1 MSETTIPIPWFDP
14 IHRSLGHLAPDIIV
28 RRGRSIHIVDA
39 KYKFHLAELDRAGWH
54 RFTEEARAAH
64 RADVH
69 QVLAYAALYDA
80 EEITATLVYPLR
92 RETWNT
98 LVEQQRDRAYFRVG
112 PWKQTDFARIAR
124 TALWEETIIR
134 RSTPNTGKRC
144 PGKAISPGQRLFAA
158 NKSSIN
164 SPY

>member
-80 EEITATLVYPLR
+80 EEITATLVIPCAVRHGIHLWNNSATGPISELVHGSRRILLELR
-92 RETWNT
+92 G
-98 LVEQQRDRAYFRVG
+98 LPF
-112 PWKQTDFARIAR
+112 
-124 TALWEETIIR
+124 
-134 RSTPNTGKRC
+134 GKK
-144 PGKAISPGQRLFAA
+144 P
-158 NKSSIN
+158 
-164 SPY
+164 